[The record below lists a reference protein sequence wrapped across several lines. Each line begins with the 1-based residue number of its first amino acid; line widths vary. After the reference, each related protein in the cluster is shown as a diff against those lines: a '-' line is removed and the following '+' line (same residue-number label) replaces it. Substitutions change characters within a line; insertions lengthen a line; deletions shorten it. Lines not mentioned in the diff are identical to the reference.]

1 MKLYRFF
8 QAVLG
13 GLLKCLLRV
22 RVCNGEKEPEE
33 GNYLVC
39 ANHTGALDVLVLA
52 VALKRVQLH
61 FMAKGELFRI
71 PVLSSLF
78 RALGAF
84 PIDRKTSDIGA
95 IKKTIGLL
103 TDGESVGVFP
113 QGTRCPYVDPRTTE
127 VKNGVGMIAYRSGCD
142 VLPIYIKTKKNR
154 TGFFRRT
161 ECIIGDVIRNE
172 DLGMTKGGTEEY
184 AKASAM
190 IFDRICTLGET
201 YDA

>member
-1 MKLYRFF
+1 MKVYRFF
-8 QAVLG
+8 RTVLG
-13 GLLKCLLRV
+13 GLLTFLFRIRV
-22 RVCNGEKEPEE
+22 RNGEKEPKE

-39 ANHTGALDVLVLA
+39 ANHTGAVDVLILA
-52 VALKRVQLH
+52 VALKRLQIH
-61 FMAKGELFRI
+61 FMAKGELFKI

-95 IKKTIGLL
+95 LKKTITLL

-127 VKNGVGMIAYRSGCD
+127 VKHGVGMIAYRSGCD
-142 VLPIYIKTKKNR
+142 VLPVYIRTKKNR
-154 TGFFRRT
+154 TGIFRRT

-172 DLGMTKGGTEEY
+172 DLGMTRGGTEEY
-184 AKASAM
+184 TKASEL